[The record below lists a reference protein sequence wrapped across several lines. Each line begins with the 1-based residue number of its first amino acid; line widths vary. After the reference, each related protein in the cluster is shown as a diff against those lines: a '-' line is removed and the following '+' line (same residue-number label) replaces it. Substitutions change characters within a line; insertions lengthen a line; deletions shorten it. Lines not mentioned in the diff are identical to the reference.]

1 MSMDGSFRHLYS
13 FCPPAP
19 GNIHNIITTEHR
31 TENILYGLRT
41 ILPMFKQTLFIF
53 QNMILNIQNMYL
65 VDILYIQRNVLN

>member
-1 MSMDGSFRHLYS
+1 MDHSVIFTLFAHQHQATY
-13 FCPPAP
+13 
-19 GNIHNIITTEHR
+19 NIITTEHR